1 MRNYD
6 QFFEFVSAE
15 NRVIHFKLK
24 GFWNS
29 SITEEASKS
38 FISELIASIEK
49 MNGMPFITLVDVST
63 FVPTP
68 APVQKMMK
76 EAMAITR
83 DKKVYKTVQILPDAL
98 RRMGLSRAANG
109 VQRDDYRIV
118 VASEQEGFDMV
129 EKIKETLPNE

>member
-1 MRNYD
+1 MRIYD
-6 QFFEFVSAE
+6 QFFEFVSTK
-15 NRVIHFKLK
+15 NRIIHFRLK

-29 SITEEASKS
+29 SIAEEP
-38 FISELIASIEK
+38 SIEFINELTEAVNK
-49 MNGMPFITLVDVST
+49 MNGKPFITLVDVST

-83 DKKVYKTVQILPDAL
+83 DRKVYKTIQILPDAL
-98 RRMGLSRAANG
+98 RRMGLNRAANG

-118 VASEQEGFDMV
+118 VANEQEGFEMI
-129 EKIKETLPNE
+129 EKIRETLPDE